1 MPHLGRKQVT
11 RSRSG
16 GNVRSKVA
24 CESVAESFVEGD
36 KAEIQIDGP
45 DEVLSARNQE
55 ARCAVAKVCGWFS
68 CDLSRD
74 ARSFTILATL
84 RTQDRGREAFISQQT
99 GTSWRGPKI

>member
-1 MPHLGRKQVT
+1 MALRKALSHRGGEKCRHLGRKQVT

-55 ARCAVAKVCGWFS
+55 GKVRGGKG
-68 CDLSRD
+68 
-74 ARSFTILATL
+74 L
-84 RTQDRGREAFISQQT
+84 RLVFL
-99 GTSWRGPKI
+99 